1 MKSLTKVELTADQLL
16 AAVQAAFGP
25 GVNLTESEEF
35 HDGWFNTIHGL
46 TLSDGRR
53 VVLKT
58 APKPGVPVLRH
69 EENLLDTEVT
79 VYRLL
84 ASKGVNVPLV
94 HFYEPSGSVLGLPYF
109 VMDRIDLPTYGKV
122 KETLTGVQRA
132 SVERGLGR
140 LNAQINAVVGPA
152 FGSVRQ
158 EGFQSPRWS
167 EAFLHLFDGTLADG
181 AVAGTVLPIPAS
193 DLRAAVVD
201 RAADLDAVTEPRLVH
216 WDLHDGNVFVEGD
229 QAKYLIDAD
238 RCQWADPL
246 MEIYYAP
253 FFDQTHFVLGYGTD
267 LRQTPGA
274 LVRRRLYDLH
284 LGVVMVVES
293 DYRGFDE
300 GHKAWT
306 RGFLLDAWKA
316 LTSIS

>member
-1 MKSLTKVELTADQLL
+1 MKSLTKVELTTAQLG
-16 AAVQAAFGP
+16 AAVRAAFGP
-25 GVNLTESEEF
+25 GVTLARSEEF

-46 TLSDGRR
+46 ELSDGRR

-69 EENLLDTEVT
+69 EKNLLDTEVT

-84 ASKGVNVPLV
+84 ASRGVSVPQV
-94 HFYEPSGSVLGLPYF
+94 HFYEPTGSVLGLPYF

-122 KETLTGVQRA
+122 KESLTADQRA

-140 LNAQINAVVGPA
+140 LNAQVNAVAGPA
-152 FGSVRQ
+152 FGSVRE
-158 EGFQSPRWS
+158 EGFRSPLWS
-167 EAFLHLFDGTLADG
+167 EAFLHLFEGTLADG
-181 AVAGTVLPIPAS
+181 ADAGTNLPVKAD
-193 DLRAAVVD
+193 DLRAAVIAH
-201 RAADLDAVTEPRLVH
+201 AAELDLVTEPRLVH
-216 WDLHDGNVFVEGD
+216 WDLHDGNLFVEGD
-229 QAKYLIDAD
+229 QARCLIDAD

-253 FFDQTHFVLGYGTD
+253 FFDQKAFVEGYGAD
-267 LRQTPGA
+267 LRTSPGA

-284 LGVVMVVES
+284 LGLVMVVES
-293 DYRGFDE
+293 DYRGFDD

-306 RGFLLDAWKA
+306 RGFLNDAWKA
-316 LTSIS
+316 LNQGI